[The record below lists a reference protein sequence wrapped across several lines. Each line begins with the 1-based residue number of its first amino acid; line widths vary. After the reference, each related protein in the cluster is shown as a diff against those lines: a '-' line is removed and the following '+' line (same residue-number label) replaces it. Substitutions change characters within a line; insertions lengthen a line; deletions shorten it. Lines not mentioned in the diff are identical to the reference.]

1 MALTKNQMVEISITG
16 TTAEGNGVGRFLEE
30 GETGSGIAVFVPYT
44 AIGDR
49 IRCRIQK
56 VQKHHAYGRVV
67 ELLSPSEDRL
77 AQEGEADDCA
87 VFGQCGGCTWRHIR
101 YEAELRYKWQQVADA
116 FKRLGGLSIVPEP
129 IVGSPLTSHYR
140 NKAQYPVAQ
149 GPNGLRAGFYAPRSH
164 RVVGEGM
171 CPLQPAEFSTIVQ
184 TVLTWAKKS
193 GVTAYDETTGQGL
206 LRHIYIRKAE
216 VTGEIMV
223 CLVCTSGKLP
233 QAHTLIEV
241 LRTAVPAIAS
251 IVVNLNRA
259 DTNVIL
265 GETEFVLWGQDA
277 IVDELCGLRFSLS
290 ARSFYQV
297 NRRQAE
303 TLYGLVAQAADLH
316 GTETLLDLYCG
327 TGTIGLSMATKAKQL
342 IGVEVV
348 EPAVADA
355 RSNAQ
360 RNHMA
365 NARFLCAD
373 AAKAA
378 KQLQREGIRPDVV
391 VMDPPRRGC
400 DEAVLQAIA
409 EMAPSRLV
417 YVSCNPATLARDLAR
432 LEQEGYTVQKA
443 VPVDMFPRT
452 AHVETVVLMS
462 KVKE

>member
-1 MALTKNQMVEISITG
+1 M
-16 TTAEGNGVGRFLEE
+16 
-30 GETGSGIAVFVPYT
+30 
-44 AIGDR
+44 
-49 IRCRIQK
+49 
-56 VQKHHAYGRVV
+56 
-67 ELLSPSEDRL
+67 
-77 AQEGEADDCA
+77 
-87 VFGQCGGCTWRHIR
+87 
-101 YEAELRYKWQQVADA
+101 
-116 FKRLGGLSIVPEP
+116 
-129 IVGSPLTSHYR
+129 
-140 NKAQYPVAQ
+140 
-149 GPNGLRAGFYAPRSH
+149 
-164 RVVGEGM
+164 
-171 CPLQPAEFSTIVQ
+171 
-184 TVLTWAKKS
+184 
-193 GVTAYDETTGQGL
+193 
-206 LRHIYIRKAE
+206 
-216 VTGEIMV
+216 
-223 CLVCTSGKLP
+223 
-233 QAHTLIEV
+233 
-241 LRTAVPAIAS
+241 
-251 IVVNLNRA
+251 
-259 DTNVIL
+259 IL

-452 AHVETVVLMS
+452 AHVETVCTLI
-462 KVKE
+462 KRTEK